1 MNVVIIMTFIEK
13 NKYCK
18 YINYLNLCD
27 WSLNC
32 MIIELLNYIFYI
44 SNYISISLILFI
56 NILYTESVLV
66 MHTNT
71 QAI

>member
-1 MNVVIIMTFIEK
+1 
-13 NKYCK
+13 
-18 YINYLNLCD
+18 
-27 WSLNC
+27 